1 MTSCGGSDDG
11 NACRAPNG
19 GRWACR
25 LIAEER
31 VNAADSSTVLSE
43 SARRTTEVVPEGAAD
58 KARAGALGG
67 LKANVRSTIRGT
79 SDDQARKAR
88 DPIVFGSR
96 LPPGW
101 KSRCLGGRR
110 RTPAGFSTVST
121 RGQADAQRGQ
131 GLRTERW

>member
-1 MTSCGGSDDG
+1 MGLSADRG
-11 NACRAPNG
+11 AAR
-19 GRWACR
+19 
-25 LIAEER
+25 
-31 VNAADSSTVLSE
+31 NAAASPTVLLE
-43 SARRTTEVVPEGAAD
+43 SAGRTTEDVPEGAAA

-79 SDDQARKAR
+79 SDDQTRKAR
-88 DPIVFGSR
+88 DPMVFGISR

-121 RGQADAQRGQ
+121 RGQADAQGGQ
-131 GLRTERW
+131 ELRRERW